1 MAVIGATPVEVPP
14 YIIYGIG
21 WRGLNIST
29 FYNCIFLAR
38 CNPRLSPHGL
48 VLLTDTHKK
57 LHVMISTRRKQGV
70 IASADEERSTEKA
83 FARGYGQSELLVL
96 LFYNCNLFSRQIYII
111 LQ

>member
-1 MAVIGATPVEVPP
+1 M
-14 YIIYGIG
+14 
-21 WRGLNIST
+21 S
-29 FYNCIFLAR
+29 FFLAR